1 LKILVT
7 VPKND
12 FFDSFFND
20 ECISAINSMGEAE
33 WNDTEYDFTPCQLR
47 EKLKDVDVCFCGWGT
62 TKFDSDVLENAD
74 KLKIIAYTAGSV
86 ANLVDDAVFDKGIK
100 VLSGNKVFAES
111 VAEGVLA
118 YILTSLRRIPHYN
131 DIMHNGGWQND
142 DFYNGGLLDKTVG
155 IVSFGAIAKYLV
167 TLIKPFRVKIKVYSR
182 YISDEDKEKYGVEQV
197 PLDEIFST
205 CDVISIHTAQNP
217 RTLHMIDKKY
227 LQLIKK
233 DALFINTSRGSVVNE
248 EDLINELSE
257 KRFSAVLDVYEYEP
271 LDKLSPLRD
280 MDNVVLMPHMAGP
293 TLDRRSFVTRALVDD
308 VNRYYNNQL
317 MNNEVA
323 REYALNMTR

>member
-1 LKILVT
+1 
-7 VPKND
+7 
-12 FFDSFFND
+12 
-20 ECISAINSMGEAE
+20 M
-33 WNDTEYDFTPCQLR
+33 
-47 EKLKDVDVCFCGWGT
+47 
-62 TKFDSDVLENAD
+62 
-74 KLKIIAYTAGSV
+74 
-86 ANLVDDAVFDKGIK
+86 
-100 VLSGNKVFAES
+100 
-111 VAEGVLA
+111 
-118 YILTSLRRIPHYN
+118 
-131 DIMHNGGWQND
+131 
-142 DFYNGGLLDKTVG
+142 
-155 IVSFGAIAKYLV
+155 